1 MGQTAIH
8 CAVEID
14 AVLRFILQFVSWH
27 RIRYG
32 ARGYA
37 LFERKAEGIGRI
49 VRIRCANLEVNGMF
63 ADYAAVSATYLIKA
77 VFLVSL

>member
-8 CAVEID
+8 CAVETSVFLHL
-14 AVLRFILQFVSWH
+14 APQFVIWQ
-27 RIRYG
+27 RIRYD

-49 VRIRCANLEVNGMF
+49 VRIRCANFEVNGLF
-63 ADYAAVSATYLIKA
+63 ADYALVSTTYLIKA